1 MVTTRSRKRVSG
13 GDVTAARNTA
23 IVIDSEPS
31 DLPPKAKRL
40 RTAATEADPS
50 NAARTRRG
58 RALKPVATN
67 ANANSKA
74 VAPPTN
80 AVQKQGQTKTRGGA
94 GFGSGAFCFG
104 ANSEPEPS
112 SSSMIS
118 TTAVVPP
125 STGDQTA
132 ASKAINN
139 RRGKKNARTLE
150 PVQEQVTSFTRATRA
165 GDKTHGVHPEAV
177 GSSATNDANGVTKS
191 ASTTSLDSRSGPGL
205 GAPPANGTTATT
217 SYQNGIPDD
226 IDARDAHDPLSVTDY
241 VEDMYEHFR
250 AKEGTCSI
258 DVMYMGRA
266 SEGKQPNITES
277 MRCILV
283 DWLIE
288 VHYKFKLF
296 PETLYLTVNILDRF
310 LAQTKDLVV
319 KRDLQLVGVT
329 SLLVSAK
336 YEEMYVPELRDLTYI
351 CDGAY
356 TEDKILRMEE
366 NILKTLNYNVTV
378 PTPHTFLIR
387 FLKAAHAD
395 KLMAQ
400 LACFLLDG
408 TLLTLENLTCV
419 WRPSQLAAAAILL
432 ARRQLGRHNWSPT
445 LVNYSL
451 YREED
456 VLPVARALLRNK
468 RRLERNPDLMAL
480 AKKYSKTKYGKVSH
494 ISFLPLEYEE
504 PPPSEDSSVDDSEA
518 HEAW

>member
-1 MVTTRSRKRVSG
+1 MVLTRSRKRV
-13 GDVTAARNTA
+13 ARSTQNSNKDA
-23 IVIDSEPS
+23 VIFDNEPTT
-31 DLPPKAKRL
+31 LPPKAKRA
-40 RTAATEADPS
+40 RTTSAAAATTKAGA
-50 NAARTRRG
+50 AARTRKG

-67 ANANSKA
+67 AISNSNARDSAGIPVKQSRGVGAKA
-74 VAPPTN
+74 KVSSTKVA
-80 AVQKQGQTKTRGGA
+80 
-94 GFGSGAFCFG
+94 
-104 ANSEPEPS
+104 S
-112 SSSMIS
+112 SSIDQRKNAGAQKKQSETKKYEDQRRFQPIQQRDDIKS
-118 TTAVVPP
+118 S
-125 STGDQTA
+125 STG
-132 ASKAINN
+132 
-139 RRGKKNARTLE
+139 
-150 PVQEQVTSFTRATRA
+150 ATRA
-165 GDKTHGVHPEAV
+165 RGDDASKKTSTFHPSNALPKSATTTSSDNRETGPSSGTTS
-177 GSSATNDANGVTKS
+177 GSS
-191 ASTTSLDSRSGPGL
+191 
-205 GAPPANGTTATT
+205 
-217 SYQNGIPDD
+217 SYQNGIPDN

-241 VEDMYEHFR
+241 VEDMYNHFR
-250 AKEGTCSI
+250 SKEGVSCI
-258 DVMYMGRA
+258 DRMYMGD
-266 SEGKQPNITES
+266 GKQHHINES

-310 LAQTKDLVV
+310 LADSEELIT

-329 SLLVSAK
+329 SLLIAAK

-356 TEDKILRMEE
+356 TEAKILQMEEKILR
-366 NILKTLNYNVTV
+366 TLNYNVTV

-408 TLLTLENLTCV
+408 TLLSLETLTCR

-445 LVNYSL
+445 LVAYSK

-456 VLPVARALLRNK
+456 VLPVARALLKNK
-468 RRLERNPDLMAL
+468 HRLEENRELMAL

-494 ISFLPLEYEE
+494 IVFLPLESSEE
-504 PPPSEDSSVDDSEA
+504 SLYSSEDGEVSIDDSEL
-518 HEAW
+518 

>member
-1 MVTTRSRKRVSG
+1 VPGKRETRGESSSKIKTT
-13 GDVTAARNTA
+13 A
-23 IVIDSEPS
+23 
-31 DLPPKAKRL
+31 
-40 RTAATEADPS
+40 TAATTATAT
-50 NAARTRRG
+50 AATATATATTAATTQAVASKPRRG
-58 RALKPVATN
+58 R
-67 ANANSKA
+67 
-74 VAPPTN
+74 PPKT
-80 AVQKQGQTKTRGGA
+80 AKQQAKKEDDQGQH
-94 GFGSGAFCFG
+94 F
-104 ANSEPEPS
+104 
-112 SSSMIS
+112 
-118 TTAVVPP
+118 AVVE
-125 STGDQTA
+125 T
-132 ASKAINN
+132 
-139 RRGKKNARTLE
+139 E
-150 PVQEQVTSFTRATRA
+150 ETSTRATLA
-165 GDKTHGVHPEAV
+165 VHEANV
-177 GSSATNDANGVTKS
+177 HETAADGSNPAADAEVPDPHRKASSATAV
-191 ASTTSLDSRSGPGL
+191 STS
-205 GAPPANGTTATT
+205 

-241 VEDMYEHFR
+241 VADMYEHFR
-250 AKEGTCSI
+250 SKEELCSV
-258 DVMYMGRA
+258 DCMYMGSA
-266 SEGKQPNITES
+266 AHGKQPNINES

-296 PETLYLTVNILDRF
+296 PETLYLTINVLDRF
-310 LAQTKDLVV
+310 LAQTSEIIV

-329 SLLVSAK
+329 ALLVSAK

-356 TEDKILRMEE
+356 TEAKILRMEE

-378 PTPHTFLIR
+378 PTPHTFLVR

-408 TLLTLENLTCV
+408 TLLSLENLTCQ

-445 LVNYSL
+445 LVSYSL

-468 RRLERNPDLMAL
+468 HRLEQNRELLAL

-494 ISFLPLEYEE
+494 IKFVPLEYPDAGSGDE
-504 PPPSEDSSVDDSEA
+504 SMEDSL
-518 HEAW
+518 

>member
-1 MVTTRSRKRVSG
+1 MVFTRSRKRDTGEV
-13 GDVTAARNTA
+13 NTTT
-23 IVIDSEPS
+23 IIDNELSALLS
-31 DLPPKAKRL
+31 KAKRQ
-40 RTAATEADPS
+40 RTGTASATAASSTTTGAT
-50 NAARTRRG
+50 NAARTRKG

-67 ANANSKA
+67 ANANASTSTSLQNPNKGAGAKA
-74 VAPPTN
+74 TLKKPLASATAKPVAVRATRRGRAA
-80 AVQKQGQTKTRGGA
+80 AVQNQQSQLKTEEEQEQQLRQQEGRET
-94 GFGSGAFCFG
+94 S
-104 ANSEPEPS
+104 
-112 SSSMIS
+112 
-118 TTAVVPP
+118 
-125 STGDQTA
+125 STG
-132 ASKAINN
+132 
-139 RRGKKNARTLE
+139 
-150 PVQEQVTSFTRATRA
+150 ATRA
-165 GDKTHGVHPEAV
+165 GAD
-177 GSSATNDANGVTKS
+177 DANTEASTDVAVAKS
-191 ASTTSLDSRSGPGL
+191 TSTTSLDT
-205 GAPPANGTTATT
+205 AGTAKAFGNSASS
-217 SYQNGIPDD
+217 SYQNGTPDD

-250 AKEGTCSI
+250 SKEVLSSV
-258 DVMYMGRA
+258 DSMYMGLEN
-266 SEGKQPNITES
+266 EGKQPNINES

-310 LAQTKDLVV
+310 LAKTSEVV
-319 KRDLQLVGVT
+319 TKRDLQLVGVT
-329 SLLVSAK
+329 ALLVSAK

-356 TEDKILRMEE
+356 TEAKILRMEE
-366 NILKTLNYNVTV
+366 KILKTLNYNVTV

-408 TLLTLENLTCV
+408 TLLSLETLTCN

-445 LVNYSL
+445 LVAYSR

-456 VLPVARALLRNK
+456 VMPVARAVLQNK
-468 RRLERNPDLMAL
+468 LKLEENRELMAL

-494 ISFLPLEYEE
+494 TAFLPLE
-504 PPPSEDSSVDDSEA
+504 SSVSDETSSSSRTSEAGDDSIAQSEL
-518 HEAW
+518 

>member
-1 MVTTRSRKRVSG
+1 MVFTRSRKRG
-13 GDVTAARNTA
+13 TGEGNNIA
-23 IVIDSEPS
+23 IIDNEPS
-31 DLPPKAKRL
+31 ALPPKAKRQ
-40 RTAATEADPS
+40 RTTAASATAAAS
-50 NAARTRRG
+50 TTTGATNAARTRKG

-67 ANANSKA
+67 ANSNANANAKGSKA
-74 VAPPTN
+74 ALNKPSASATAKPLAVRATRRGRAAAVPKQQSQSKTTEEEAPKPQQETE
-80 AVQKQGQTKTRGGA
+80 QQQDRET
-94 GFGSGAFCFG
+94 
-104 ANSEPEPS
+104 
-112 SSSMIS
+112 S
-118 TTAVVPP
+118 TT
-125 STGDQTA
+125 G
-132 ASKAINN
+132 
-139 RRGKKNARTLE
+139 
-150 PVQEQVTSFTRATRA
+150 ATRA
-165 GDKTHGVHPEAV
+165 GADDATTKTSTVAV
-177 GSSATNDANGVTKS
+177 AKS
-191 ASTTSLDSRSGPGL
+191 TSTTSLDTAGTAAKPSGKNNTSN
-205 GAPPANGTTATT
+205 NG
-217 SYQNGIPDD
+217 YQNGTPDD

-241 VEDMYEHFR
+241 VEDMYKHFR
-250 AKEGTCSI
+250 SKEVLSSV
-258 DVMYMGRA
+258 DSMYMG
-266 SEGKQPNITES
+266 SSDEGKQPNINES

-310 LAQTKDLVV
+310 LKEIKETVT

-329 SLLVSAK
+329 ALLVSAK

-356 TEDKILRMEE
+356 TEAKILRMEE
-366 NILKTLNYNVTV
+366 KILKTLNYNVTV

-408 TLLTLENLTCV
+408 TLLSLETLTCN

-445 LVNYSL
+445 LVAYSQ

-456 VLPVARALLRNK
+456 VLPVARSLLQNK
-468 RRLERNPDLMAL
+468 HKLEENRELMAL

-494 ISFLPLEYEE
+494 TIFLPIESDET
-504 PPPSEDSSVDDSEA
+504 SSSSRTSEA
-518 HEAW
+518 GDESIAHSEL